1 MVIRGFALDEVK
13 ITEPV
18 LENAQQ
24 KEQEYLF
31 SIDADRLLAGF
42 RETAGL
48 PKRADRYPG
57 GWENSELSGH
67 TLGHY
72 MVALA
77 QLYKSTGSEEAKERL
92 EYIVEELSS
101 CQAGRGYL
109 FTSEEDIFDRIE
121 KGGLAWMPWYNMHKL
136 ITGLLA
142 VYRFA
147 GISKALSIAKKLGG
161 WVCQRVLGWTD
172 KEQRRVLCIAD
183 GGMNDCLYELY
194 KETRETSYLEAA
206 EKFEDKKLFE
216 TIAEGKDVLANKH
229 ANNTIP
235 KFLGAVKRYMILG
248 EPEKA
253 YLDAA
258 KKFFD
263 LVAENHTYVTGGNG
277 ELEHFRTPGA
287 LGENRTECNCEHCS
301 TFNMMKLAERLY
313 FVTGESRYMDF
324 YERAYFNAVLGA
336 QNPENGMTTFFQ
348 PMAPGYFKT
357 YATPHASFW
366 CCTGTG
372 MESFTKLNRGVYH
385 KTEDGMFVNLYVSSE
400 LTAEAFGAKITQTVS
415 IDSFDTVSLAVN
427 MKEPKQFTLRLRI
440 PEWTDEKA
448 EVTVNNSAQTCKT
461 ENGYLLLDRTWK
473 DGDQVELKLFPTVKM
488 RPLADMKNCA
498 AATYGPLVLAAGL
511 GRDDMTTE
519 RMRTKVIVPTKN
531 VSVRERIVL
540 NEDLLITDWFANSNE
555 NFIKQE
561 GVPVFS
567 LQGTDV
573 DGELFFEPYY
583 RKYDERYGVY
593 FEYHDKENLP
603 EEIRAMLE
611 EQKRLEEERR
621 AAEEERLRL
630 EAEEAER
637 RRLEEEE
644 RKRLEEEER
653 LRREAEEEAERLRLE
668 EEEAERRRKEEE
680 ERKRL
685 EEEER
690 KRREAEAAALL
701 AAEAAR
707 LAEEERRRKEEEE
720 RLAAEAARLAEEERL
735 RKEEE
740 ERLAAEAARLAEEER
755 LRREEEERLAAEAAR
770 LAEEERLRREA
781 EEAERRRLEEEERQR
796 REAEE
801 AERRRLEEEE
811 RQRREAEEAE
821 RRRVEEEERK
831 RLEEEERKR
840 REAEE
845 AERLRLEEEE
855 RKRREAEEAERRRVE
870 EEERQRLEA
879 EEAEH
884 RRVEEEE
891 KKRLEEEEA
900 ERLRIEAEEEEERQ
914 IVDEAKR
921 IAAQKVADAERA
933 AELAEAKAREEEAG
947 LQAARLAQEKA
958 EAEAATLKAEA
969 EAEAA
974 RAAVAEDKARQA
986 KANMEANKASKKAA
1000 KKKKKRRSYHSFNAG
1015 KAIAWIVGILAVV
1028 ALLYVFATPIS
1039 KAFFTGKDAVDTFLA
1054 DKLPKVADFLKVKG
1068 NGDAVPIFKET
1079 EGVTYVREDA
1089 ETFVK
1094 EAAWPQGYQASVV
1107 RKNGKQYICVE
1118 GSGVKTYYL
1127 NEIAENDSKHVYLEK
1142 GDRKALYFWDY
1153 TLDNPEL
1160 LCPQA
1165 GVFNTAEVAQYA
1177 FYTNAEGNNVHILD
1191 ADTLEECTVIL
1202 QGETA
1207 LRLLEVEDYT
1217 ETDDGVRVDMTVD
1230 EIPYSF
1236 MVPKKSGATVPDG
1249 YTIDLEGAMCTV
1261 NEAGVRFEAYV
1272 VSAGSYLGKVIG
1284 DLEYNNRVYLVDRME
1299 FFAYADEVEV
1309 DENGKQVF
1317 TAIGLTDA
1325 QTERMEVA
1333 GDRGERILAAVND
1346 EVKRYE
1352 YDKNAFLT
1360 EKNGELRY
1368 IEGGKTISV
1377 KGIDVSRTTGLVDWE
1392 TVAASGVEYA
1402 MIRLGVRGDEANGK
1416 CQVDA
1421 NYVRNIKGAPAAGVE
1436 AGVYFTSRA
1445 TTVEEAKE
1453 EAQFVLKNMKGYD
1466 ITWPVALDT
1475 VEAIGAETRASALSV
1490 EDRTACAKAF
1500 MDEIAAA
1507 GYTPVLYTDARWS
1520 MLKLD
1525 LEELAKYDLW
1535 YTSDGELADYPYH
1548 YTMWQYTVEGEVP
1561 GIEGDGKVNLSF
1573 IDYGESK
1580 KQEQ

>member
-18 LENAQQ
+18 LANAQQ

-31 SIDADRLLAGF
+31 SIDTDRLLAGF

-77 QLYKSTGSEEAKERL
+77 QLYKSTGSAEAKERL

-121 KGGLAWMPWYNMHKL
+121 KGGLAWMPWYTMHKL

-147 GISKALSIAKKLGG
+147 GITKALSIAKKLGE

-194 KETRETSYLEAA
+194 KETRETCYLEAA
-206 EKFEDKKLFE
+206 ERFEDKALFE
-216 TIAEGKDVLANKH
+216 KIAGGTDVLANKH

-258 KKFFD
+258 KSFFD
-263 LVAENHTYVTGGNG
+263 IVVEHHTYVTGGNG

-301 TFNMMKLAERLY
+301 TFNMMKLAECLY
-313 FVTGESRYMDF
+313 FVTGERRYMDY

-372 MESFTKLNRGVYH
+372 MENFTKLNRGVYH
-385 KTEDGMFVNLYVSSE
+385 KTEDSIFVNLYVASE
-400 LTAEAFGAKITQTVS
+400 LTSEAFGVTLTQTVS
-415 IDSFDTVSLAVN
+415 MEAFDTVSFAVK
-427 MKEPKQFTLRLRI
+427 MKEPKQFALRLRV
-440 PEWTDEKA
+440 PEWTDDKA
-448 EVTVNNSAQTCKT
+448 EVTVNGSAQTCKT
-461 ENGYLLLDRTWK
+461 EDGYLVLDRTWK
-473 DGDQVELKLFPTVKM
+473 DGDRVELKLFPTVKM
-488 RPLADMKNCA
+488 HPVADMKNCA
-498 AATYGPLVLAAGL
+498 AATYGPYVLAAGL

-540 NEDLLITDWFANSNE
+540 NEELLISDWFANSNE

-561 GVPVFS
+561 SELVFS

-583 RKYDERYGVY
+583 KKYDERYGVY

-611 EQKRLEEERR
+611 EQKRLEEERK

-668 EEEAERRRKEEE
+668 EEEAERKRKEEE
-680 ERKRL
+680 ERKRR

-707 LAEEERRRKEEEE
+707 LAEEERLRKEEEE

-755 LRREEEERLAAEAAR
+755 LRREAEEAERLRLEEEEQK
-770 LAEEERLRREA
+770 RREA

-801 AERRRLEEEE
+801 AERRRIEEEE

-821 RRRVEEEERK
+821 RRRLEEEERK
-831 RLEEEERKR
+831 RLE
-840 REAEE
+840 AEE
-845 AERLRLEEEE
+845 AERRRIEEEE
-855 RKRREAEEAERRRVE
+855 RQRREAEEAERRRLE

-879 EEAEH
+879 EEAE
-884 RRVEEEE
+884 RRRIEEEE

-933 AELAEAKAREEEAG
+933 AELAEAKAREEEAA
-947 LQAARLAQEKA
+947 LQAARMAQEKA

-969 EAEAA
+969 EMEAA

-986 KANMEANKASKKAA
+986 KANKEANKASQKAA
-1000 KKKKKRRSYHSFNAG
+1000 KKKKKRRSYHSFSAG
-1015 KAIAWIVGILAVV
+1015 KVIAWIVGVLAVV

-1068 NGDAVPIFKET
+1068 NGDAVPVFKET
-1079 EGVTYVREDA
+1079 DGVVYVKEDA
-1089 ETFVK
+1089 EAYVK
-1094 EAAWPQGYQASVV
+1094 ETVWPQGYQASVV

-1118 GSGVKTYYL
+1118 GAGLKTYYL

-1142 GDRKALYFWDY
+1142 GERKALYFWDY
-1153 TLDNPEL
+1153 TLDNPEA

-1165 GVFNTAEVAQYA
+1165 GAFNTSEVEQYA
-1177 FYTNAEGNNVHILD
+1177 FYTNAGSNNVHILD
-1191 ADTLEECTVIL
+1191 ADSLEECKVIL

-1207 LRLLEVEDYT
+1207 LRVLDVKEYQE
-1217 ETDDGVRVDMTVD
+1217 EEQGIRIDMTVD

-1236 MVPKKSGATVPDG
+1236 MVPKKTGAVVPEG
-1249 YTIDLEGAMCTV
+1249 YEIALEGAMCTV
-1261 NEAGVRFEAYV
+1261 NESGVRFEAYV

-1284 DLEYNNRVYLVDRME
+1284 DLEYTNRVYLVDRME
-1299 FFAYADEVEV
+1299 FFAYADESYSTSDAEAALP
-1309 DENGKQVF
+1309 
-1317 TAIGLTDA
+1317 AIGLKEA
-1325 QTERMEVA
+1325 EKERMELA
-1333 GDRGERILAAVND
+1333 GDRGERLLVPVRED
-1346 EVKRYE
+1346 VKRYE
-1352 YDKNAFLT
+1352 YDKSSFLT
-1360 EKNGELRY
+1360 EKNGEISY
-1368 IEGGKTISV
+1368 IKNGKTVSV
-1377 KGIDVSRTTGLVDWE
+1377 KGIDVSRTTGRIDWD

-1402 MIRLGVRGDEANGK
+1402 MIRLGVRGDEEKGK

-1421 NYVRNIKGAPAAGVE
+1421 NYVKNVNDATDAGVE
-1436 AGVYFTSRA
+1436 VGVYFTSRA
-1445 TTVEEAKE
+1445 TTEEEAKE

-1475 VEAIGAETRASALSV
+1475 TEAVGTKTRASGLSA
-1490 EDRTACAKAF
+1490 EERTACAKAF

-1525 LEELAKYDLW
+1525 LTQLAEYDLW
-1535 YTSDGELADYPYH
+1535 YTSNGELADYPYH

-1561 GIEGDGKVNLSF
+1561 GIEGNGQVNISF
-1573 IDYGESK
+1573 EDYGEAK
-1580 KQEQ
+1580 K